1 MDSSVLKTKSG
12 VRQAPA
18 VEKMEPGNCK
28 FYKEV
33 KDSKQKL
40 TRLSTK
46 DVPGHRG
53 CPRLNYLGMEG
64 VTPQLPGHGGRP
76 RLNYS
81 FTSMIQTQNLRNT
94 VRHSENVTQ
103 NRGSCADN
111 REQKALFKY

>member
-33 KDSKQKL
+33 KGSKHKL

-46 DVPGHRG
+46 DVPGHRWR
-53 CPRLNYLGMEG
+53 PPLSYLGIGG
-64 VTPQLPGHGGRP
+64 VH
-76 RLNYS
+76 
-81 FTSMIQTQNLRNT
+81 
-94 VRHSENVTQ
+94 
-103 NRGSCADN
+103 
-111 REQKALFKY
+111 ALATWA

>member
-18 VEKMEPGNCK
+18 VEKMGPGNCK

-64 VTPQLPGHGGRP
+64 VCASTTWAWRASAPQLPGHGGRP
-76 RLNYS
+76 CLNYS

-94 VRHSENVTQ
+94 VRHSENVT
-103 NRGSCADN
+103 
-111 REQKALFKY
+111 

>member
-18 VEKMEPGNCK
+18 VEKMGPGNCK

-76 RLNYS
+76 RLSYLG
-81 FTSMIQTQNLRNT
+81 MEG
-94 VRHSENVTQ
+94 VRALTTHSQV
-103 NRGSCADN
+103 
-111 REQKALFKY
+111 

>member
-76 RLNYS
+76 RLSYLGMEGIRAS
-81 FTSMIQTQNLRNT
+81 ATWAWRAS
-94 VRHSENVTQ
+94 
-103 NRGSCADN
+103 AP
-111 REQKALFKY
+111 